1 VSQLAEVWPARLSP
15 QRGDNRLVREGLS
28 ELHHPAQVLLTK
40 RRSRGGL
47 TLHPSA
53 THQPAAMPMAAAMTE
68 IVVNTKST
76 SFFNR
81 SIDLPVPTS
90 A

>member
-1 VSQLAEVWPARLSP
+1 MGRHPLKADTNRVAWVERSAT
-15 QRGDNRLVREGLS
+15 RGPNQTSLPHAS
-28 ELHHPAQVLLTK
+28 NFPTK
-40 RRSRGGL
+40 RRPRGGL

-53 THQPAAMPMAAAMTE
+53 TSQTAAMPMAEAMTE